1 MQEKGPRKLL
11 PHLWS
16 TKPKKKQLECNQQRT
31 GTPNDQ
37 QRIDDAPRAIDDRS
51 GESKGKLGFLGW
63 LIVELLNWLIAVLG

>member
-16 TKPKKKQLECNQQRT
+16 TKPKKKQLERDQQGT

-37 QRIDDAPRAIDDRS
+37 QRIDDASRAIDDRL
-51 GESKGKLGFLGW
+51 GEGKGKLGVLGW
-63 LIVELLNWLIAVLG
+63 FNC